1 MPRARPGI
9 PQSPRWCW
17 PSSDDAA
24 LRACDHIGCSER
36 SGGVSWVKSRAPS
49 GSPAARLPWLKSGR
63 SARPRNRPRTNARIA
78 AVRRSSERAPWPK
91 GRTILRTGQAARYRR
106 CPPRCYNPSHD
117 LVGGPDP
124 CRGRHVRHGR
134 IHRSDDLDGR
144 SRSRQLW
151 LLTSLT
157 CRLRK
162 FPLFLRHCGG
172 FHCVNGLP
180 AAAHR
185 TSTSVVPGFA
195 RCAQLSD
202 VSNCQSPQIPSTF
215 DRNCR
220 M

>member
-1 MPRARPGI
+1 MATALALAIDPKPVRGLLQFGDRANELHGPREGRFPEPGK
-9 PQSPRWCW
+9 PL
-17 PSSDDAA
+17 D
-24 LRACDHIGCSER
+24 
-36 SGGVSWVKSRAPS
+36 
-49 GSPAARLPWLKSGR
+49 
-63 SARPRNRPRTNARIA
+63 IA
-78 AVRRSSERAPWPK
+78 AA
-91 GRTILRTGQAARYRR
+91 
-106 CPPRCYNPSHD
+106 CPRCYNPSHD
-117 LVGGPDP
+117 LVGRLDP
-124 CRGRHVRHGR
+124 RRGGHARQGGIR
-134 IHRSDDLDGR
+134 RSDSLDSGA
-144 SRSRQLW
+144 RSRQLW

-180 AAAHR
+180 AAAQR